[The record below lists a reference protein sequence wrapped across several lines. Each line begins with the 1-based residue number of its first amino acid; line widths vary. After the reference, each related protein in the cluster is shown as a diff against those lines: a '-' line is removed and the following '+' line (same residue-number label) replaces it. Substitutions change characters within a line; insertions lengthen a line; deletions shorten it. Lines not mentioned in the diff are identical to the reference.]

1 MKLLFCK
8 ECQDCIKL
16 VPQRESRCMCGKSR
30 GTVKPDG
37 LNAIISGDNCVV
49 IGFSNP
55 SLHNAIMN
63 QPQKGM
69 GKYFV
74 AFVIPKECP
83 TVKRV

>member
-1 MKLLFCK
+1 MKILFCK

-37 LNAIISGDNCVV
+37 LNAIISGDNCV

-63 QPQKGM
+63 QPQKGI
-69 GKYFV
+69 GKDFV

-83 TVKRV
+83 TVKHV

>member
-1 MKLLFCK
+1 
-8 ECQDCIKL
+8 
-16 VPQRESRCMCGKSR
+16 MCGKSR

-55 SLHNAIMN
+55 SLHNSIMN

-69 GKYFV
+69 GKDFV

-83 TVKRV
+83 TVKHV

>member
-1 MKLLFCK
+1 
-8 ECQDCIKL
+8 
-16 VPQRESRCMCGKSR
+16 MCGKSR

-37 LNAIISGDNCVV
+37 LNAIISGDCVV

-63 QPQKGM
+63 QPQKKGI
-69 GKYFV
+69 GKDFV

-83 TVKRV
+83 TVKHV